1 MSGHHHHNH
10 DHGGHCHGE
19 DGHDHSNDITP
30 AIQSLLYSQIAFD
43 DITTLNEATPKSG
56 TAIVQKTWADRLND
70 EPELESD
77 ADEQLLMYIPYV
89 SISIPST

>member
-1 MSGHHHHNH
+1 MPGHHHHHH

-43 DITTLNEATPKSG
+43 AITTLNGMHNGSSLYG
-56 TAIVQKTWADRLND
+56 R
-70 EPELESD
+70 
-77 ADEQLLMYIPYV
+77 
-89 SISIPST
+89 